1 MNRRTACAAAALA
14 SAAIGV
20 ATGTNVALG
29 APRGLAA
36 CASVPARYHGSPT
49 AMFFVS
55 ACTLGEMKGVA
66 AIARTYHFRGA
77 DPAGVA
83 RQYVTWTIAADQKNA
98 ALWARIQQ
106 VGVSNFKRALYD
118 GMLAGFRA
126 HGRP

>member
-1 MNRRTACAAAALA
+1 MNHRTACAAAVLA

-20 ATGTNVALG
+20 ATCSSVALG

-55 ACTLGEMKGVA
+55 ACTLAELKGVS
-66 AIARTYHFRGA
+66 AIARTYHFGA
-77 DPAGVA
+77 TDPAGVA
-83 RQYVTWTIAADQKNA
+83 RQYASWRVAADKKNA

-106 VGVSNFKRALYD
+106 VGVSNFKSALYD
-118 GMLAGFRA
+118 GMLVGFHA